1 MNWVKHLTSP
11 PHQLKYNALI
21 GMLLLVFS
29 STVGGSQFKFEK
41 FKNFVVVLASIL
53 FYLIITLKC
62 VSIMTIPTINE
73 ECVEIAPPHFNTV
86 EQDRDLGD
94 TRKAKS

>member
-1 MNWVKHLTSP
+1 MNHLTSP
-11 PHQLKYNALI
+11 QHQLKYKALV

-29 STVGGSQFKFEK
+29 STVGGSQLNFEK
-41 FKNFVVVLASIL
+41 LKNFVVVLASIL
-53 FYLIITLKC
+53 FYFIITLKC